1 MNKRRLTKC
10 VTALLMI
17 VVFMAGAM
25 PALATPPDRFTVQDS
40 GSYIVAECDGFDV
53 IDEYS
58 GWFTVTDFYNEDGDL
73 ERSTFHATMHD
84 RIYNS
89 ATGFEVKN
97 TYAFNQDI
105 DPDTNE
111 FFIRGLAY
119 NITVPGYGIVY
130 FDAGLG
136 IYVLMD
142 GEFVE
147 VKFSG
152 NYQADTAI
160 LCQAMDQ

>member
-1 MNKRRLTKC
+1 M
-10 VTALLMI
+10 TALLLI
-17 VVFMAGAM
+17 VVFLAGAM
-25 PALATPPDRFTVQDS
+25 PALATPPERFTAQAS
-40 GSYIVAECDGFDV
+40 GSFILAECDGFDV

-58 GWFTVTDFYNEDGDL
+58 GWFTITDFYDEHGDL
-73 ERSTFHATMHD
+73 ERSAFHATMHD

-97 TYAFNQDI
+97 TYAFNQTF

-119 NITVPGYGIVY
+119 NVTVPDYGIVY

-136 IYVLMD
+136 IFVLVD
-142 GEFVE
+142 GGFVE

-152 NYQADTAI
+152 NYQADTEI
-160 LCQAMDQ
+160 LCEAMNQ

>member
-1 MNKRRLTKC
+1 MNKRRLTKG
-10 VTALLMI
+10 VIGLLMI
-17 VVFMAGAM
+17 VTLLAGAM
-25 PALATPPDRFTVQDS
+25 PTLAAPPERFTSQDS

-58 GWFTVTDFYNEDGDL
+58 GWFTITDFYGENGDL
-73 ERSTFHATMHD
+73 QHSSFHATMHD

-89 ATGFEVKN
+89 ETGFEVKN
-97 TYAFNQDI
+97 TYAFNQAI

-136 IYVLMD
+136 IFALVD
-142 GEFVE
+142 SEFVE
-147 VKFSG
+147 LKFSG
-152 NYQADTAI
+152 NYQADTEI
-160 LCQAMDQ
+160 LCEAMDP

>member
-1 MNKRRLTKC
+1 
-10 VTALLMI
+10 LMI
-17 VVFMAGAM
+17 VTLLAGAM
-25 PALATPPDRFTVQDS
+25 PTLAAPPERFTSQDS

-58 GWFTVTDFYNEDGDL
+58 GWFTITDFYGENGDL
-73 ERSTFHATMHD
+73 QHSSFHATMHD

-89 ATGFEVKN
+89 ETGFEVKN
-97 TYAFNQDI
+97 TYAFNQAI

-136 IYVLMD
+136 IFALVD
-142 GEFVE
+142 SEFVE
-147 VKFSG
+147 LKFSG
-152 NYQADTAI
+152 NYQADTEI
-160 LCQAMDQ
+160 LCEAMDP